1 MASYTRRGDK
11 WRVQVKKNGERYTST
26 WDTKAEAKA
35 WAVAKEAE
43 LNTGDQDVGGR
54 KLLRELFERY
64 AREVSPRHK
73 GARWEQIRLEKLS
86 RDIGHHKIKDVVDSD
101 VLSVW
106 KTRRL
111 TEVKPSSVIRE
122 MTLMNQVFE
131 TALHEWRVLGRNPLV
146 GIRKPPAP
154 RARTRLISDTELATM
169 WQALRYTHDGPIVTK
184 MAQVGLALAIAL
196 QTAMRAGEVLSLTRQ
211 EGKVA
216 VLHDTKNGDVR
227 RVPLSPEA
235 RRLVARIPEGGFTL
249 SSGELSSLFRKARI
263 KCGFPSGEQ
272 GGFTFHDSRAN
283 ALTMLSK
290 KLDVLELAKM
300 VGHRD
305 PRSLMIYYRESAEDI
320 ADRL

>member
-1 MASYTRRGDK
+1 MASFIRRGDK

-43 LNTGDQDVGGR
+43 LNTDDRGTGGS

-73 GARWEQIRLEKLS
+73 GARWEQIRLEKLA
-86 RDIGHHKIKDVVDSD
+86 RDIGQHKLKDVVETD

-106 KTRRL
+106 KTQRL
-111 TEVKPSSVIRE
+111 TQVKPGSVIRE
-122 MTLMNQVFE
+122 MTLLNQVFE
-131 TALHEWRVLGRNPLV
+131 TALHEWRVIGRNPMV
-146 GIRKPPAP
+146 GVRKPSAP
-154 RARTRLISDTELATM
+154 RARTRLIASDELAAM
-169 WQALRYTHDGPIVTK
+169 YSALGYTEHNPIVAK
-184 MAQVGLALAIAL
+184 MPQVGLALAIAL
-196 QTAMRAGEVLSLTRQ
+196 QTAMRASEVLSLTRQ

-235 RRLVARIPEGGFTL
+235 RRLVQRIPEGGFTL
-249 SSGELSSLFRKARI
+249 SSGELSSLFRKARL